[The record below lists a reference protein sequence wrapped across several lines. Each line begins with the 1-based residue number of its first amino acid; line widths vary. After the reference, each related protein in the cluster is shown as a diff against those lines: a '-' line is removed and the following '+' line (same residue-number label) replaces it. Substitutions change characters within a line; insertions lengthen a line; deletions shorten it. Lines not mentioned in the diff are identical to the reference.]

1 MKVADLLQQR
11 IAGWHALEM
20 LCNRLEGFR
29 GRRLPPQ
36 QVVEFGALYRA
47 ACADLALAD
56 AYQLPPET
64 ISYLHHLVG
73 RAHNQLYRSQ
83 RFNFRS
89 WWEEMFLR
97 VPPRLLRDKTVWLS
111 AAIFW
116 GLFLLAMYLAATSP
130 QFVENMISSEQAAEF
145 EKNFSEPMSGRDSN
159 TSAAMAGFYIFH
171 NTGIGL
177 QCFAYGLLLGV
188 GGLFAIAFNGVFLGA
203 VFGFMTT
210 VPARENFFNFVTAHG
225 PFELT
230 AIVFSGAAGMR
241 LGFALVS
248 TNGLRRTESLRLAA
262 RQAMPTMGAAMVM
275 FALAAIIEGFISPS
289 GLPYAVKAGVAIV
302 STILILSYVV
312 GLGWRGAPRA
322 T

>member
-29 GRRLPPQ
+29 GRRLPAQ
-36 QVVEFGALYRA
+36 QVVEFASLYRA

-83 RFNFRS
+83 RFNLRA
-89 WWEEMFLR
+89 WWEEMFLH
-97 VPPRLLRDKTVWLS
+97 VPPRLLWDRTVWLS

-116 GLFLLAMYLAATSP
+116 GLFLLAMFLAATSP
-130 QFVENMISSEQAAEF
+130 EFVENMITSEQAAEY
-145 EKNFSEPMSGRDSN
+145 EKNFSEPMSGRGSHE
-159 TSAAMAGFYIFH
+159 SAAMVGFYIFH

-188 GGLFAIAFNGVFLGA
+188 GGLFAIAFNGVYLGA
-203 VFGFMTT
+203 VFGYMST

-248 TNGLRRTESLRLAA
+248 TGGLRRTESLRLAA

-275 FALAAIIEGFISPS
+275 FALAALIEGFVSPS
-289 GLPYAVKAGVAIV
+289 GLPYAVKAAVAIV
-302 STILILSYVV
+302 SAILILAYVC
-312 GLGWRGAPRA
+312 GLGLRGAPRA

>member
-1 MKVADLLQQR
+1 MKVADLLQKR
-11 IAGWHALEM
+11 VAGWHALEM

-29 GRRLPPQ
+29 GRQLPAA
-36 QVVEFGALYRA
+36 QVVEFASLYRA

-64 ISYLHHLVG
+64 IAYLHHLVG

-83 RFNFRS
+83 RFNLRA
-89 WWEEMFLR
+89 WWEEMFYR
-97 VPPRLLRDKTVWLS
+97 VPPRLLRDRAVWLS

-116 GLFLLAMYLAATSP
+116 GLFFMGMYLAATSP
-130 QFVENMISSEQAAEF
+130 AFVESMISSDQASQF
-145 EKNFSEPMSGRDSN
+145 EENFSQPMSGRDSN
-159 TSAAMAGFYIFH
+159 ASAMMAGFYIFH

-188 GGLFAIAFNGVFLGA
+188 GGLFAIAFNGIFLGS
-203 VFGFMTT
+203 VFGYMTT
-210 VPARENFFNFVTAHG
+210 VSAKDNFFNFVTAHG

-241 LGFALVS
+241 LGFALIS
-248 TNGLRRTESLRLAA
+248 TGGLSRIDSLRLAA
-262 RQAMPTMGAAMVM
+262 RQAMPIMGTAMVM
-275 FALAAIIEGFISPS
+275 FALAALIEGFISPS
-289 GLPYAVKAGVAIV
+289 ALPYVVKAGVAIISAV
-302 STILILSYVV
+302 LILAYVV
-312 GLGWRGAPRA
+312 GLGLRGSTRA